1 MKTTCDGCFNTNCR
15 HGANMGEEDY
25 KKLVTIA
32 AKHLTLEDCPA
43 QETVQLQ
50 VQPISQFVISCD
62 VIQKIDK
69 KKWITT
75 LLLCLMTKWMDT

>member
-1 MKTTCDGCFNTNCR
+1 
-15 HGANMGEEDY
+15 MGEEDY

-50 VQPISQFVISCD
+50 VQPISKFVISCD
-62 VIQKIDK
+62 VIQKIEK

-75 LLLCLMTKWMDT
+75 LLLCSMTKWMDT

>member
-1 MKTTCDGCFNTNCR
+1 
-15 HGANMGEEDY
+15 MGEEDY

-50 VQPISQFVISCD
+50 VQPISKFVISRD
-62 VIQKIDK
+62 VIQKIGK
-69 KKWITT
+69 KKSGSQHF
-75 LLLCLMTKWMDT
+75 CFAR

>member
-62 VIQKIDK
+62 VIQKFEK
-69 KKWITT
+69 KNGSQHF
-75 LLLCLMTKWMDT
+75 CFAR

>member
-1 MKTTCDGCFNTNCR
+1 MKTICDGCLNTNCR

-43 QETVQLQ
+43 QEIVQLQ
-50 VQPISQFVISCD
+50 VQPISKFVISRN
-62 VIQKIDK
+62 VIQKSDK
-69 KKWITT
+69 INLITT